1 MPNSVS
7 KEAISF
13 LNEMLQYDSKL
24 RVDSKELL
32 NHPFLAKNI
41 RDFKK
46 INIQQRAK
54 NKQPYNKS
62 KTISSQERNNLEITP
77 IPEES
82 VEKKRIMLK
91 ILID

>member
-32 NHPFLAKNI
+32 NHPFLIKNV
-41 RDFKK
+41 RDFNK
-46 INIQQRAK
+46 INIQQRVK
-54 NKQPYNKS
+54 NKQQYNKS
-62 KTISSQERNNLEITP
+62 KIISSQERNNLEITP